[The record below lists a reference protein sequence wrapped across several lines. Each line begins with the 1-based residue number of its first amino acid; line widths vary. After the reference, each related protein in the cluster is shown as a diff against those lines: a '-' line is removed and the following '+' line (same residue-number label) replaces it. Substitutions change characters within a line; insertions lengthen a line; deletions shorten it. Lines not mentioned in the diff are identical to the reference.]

1 MHATGEQA
9 TSSSNFILNK
19 MIKRR
24 KGTSNGGPHSGGHS
38 SAVVVEATD
47 DSTSKVRDASPS
59 AVARKAVLFSA
70 FLLICCLIGVLIVGD
85 NGGSSGPNGSTS
97 GGKRYVRK
105 MRDQDASVL
114 VSVAAAGLADVPPKT
129 TKHHRKVRQKEDHAT
144 KEVAADFDESIRS
157 IRDTFAKRYGGD
169 DEAYKMLSRGIK
181 TFGDESKRKL
191 AVQHTAKRILR
202 AAASDDPK
210 FVASFGGYSV
220 TVGRGNMFSQS
231 FPFIME
237 SVLKE
242 PLKKLGVD
250 LVVRN
255 AAIGGIPSFPYGW
268 CLSNFLGEDSDLVS
282 WDYSMNEGND
292 ATGLESYIRHALA
305 TMPKRPL
312 VVILDNKRNR
322 MDLIDKYVNLG
333 TLIDPVAIVRG
344 DNVVDKNLLSRK
356 EEELPEGLT
365 KWNEWGAP
373 KGSPGQSS
381 WHPKFREHEMMGWML
396 AVHLLD
402 AVESAG
408 KIMKEDPNWR
418 QNNKVISSEGS
429 VSEFKLP
436 PPQTSPLDSEVKLLD
451 GTETS
456 KGSWQLNTVSCRTSF
471 LPVVAD
477 AKTITSI
484 LVSGAAEDDGDA
496 TKSKDD
502 SMYNTGWVIDVGKVE
517 RDTKRKVEKKGGMGY
532 IDMKLALYGIPESG
546 PVKFWLPYEGDKT
559 LMSGGATY
567 AKHYFDT
574 IVVCEVNEKRGN
586 KECQM
591 DSDIKF
597 TVGGT
602 PSADTKK
609 IKSIASYLK
618 KEICVQIPVPEGAQI
633 TKRKDVEVSDSG
645 LHGNI
650 ANEGNID
657 DIGMFLEAEVI
668 NKAVSRADGACS
680 ISHVVWEHA
689 RNV

>member
-1 MHATGEQA
+1 
-9 TSSSNFILNK
+9 

-24 KGTSNGGPHSGGHS
+24 KVASNGGPSFGGHS
-38 SAVVVEATD
+38 SPVVVDATD
-47 DSTSKVRDASPS
+47 GSTTKVRDSSPS
-59 AVARKAVLFSA
+59 SVARKAVLFST
-70 FLLICCLIGVLIVGD
+70 FLLICCLVGVLIVGD
-85 NGGSSGPNGSTS
+85 NGGGRGGDSGANGSTS
-97 GGKRYVRK
+97 GGKQRHVRK
-105 MRDQDASVL
+105 IRDQDASVL
-114 VSVAAAGLADVPPKT
+114 SSVAGADLADVPPM
-129 TKHHRKVRQKEDHAT
+129 TKHHSKDRQMEDRT
-144 KEVAADFDESIRS
+144 KEKDTADFDESIRS
-157 IRDTFAKRYGGD
+157 IRDTFAKRYGGE
-169 DEAYKMLSRGIK
+169 DEANKMLSRGIK
-181 TFGDESKRKL
+181 TFGDESKKKL

-305 TMPKRPL
+305 TLPKRPL
-312 VVILDNKRNR
+312 VVILDDKRNR
-322 MDLIDKYVNLG
+322 MDLIDKYVDLG
-333 TLIDPVAIVRG
+333 TLIDPVAIIRG
-344 DNVVDKNLLSRK
+344 DNIVDKNLLSRK

-402 AVESAG
+402 AVETAG
-408 KIMKEDPNWR
+408 KVMKEDPNWR
-418 QNNKVISSEGS
+418 QNNKVTSSEGIGR
-429 VSEFKLP
+429 EFKLP
-436 PPQTSPLDSEVKLLD
+436 PPQTSPLDSEVKILD
-451 GTETS
+451 GVES
-456 KGSWQLNTVSCRTSF
+456 SEGSWQLNSVSCRTSF

-477 AKTITSI
+477 TKTITSI
-484 LVSGAAEDDGDA
+484 VVSGAAEDDGDA

-532 IDMKLALYGIPESG
+532 IDMKLALYGIPKSG

-559 LMSGGATY
+559 LMSGEATD
-567 AKHYFDT
+567 AKNYFDT

-591 DSDIKF
+591 ESDVNF

-650 ANEGNID
+650 ANEGNAD
-657 DIGMFLEAEVI
+657 DVGIFLEAEII

-689 RNV
+689 RSV

>member
-1 MHATGEQA
+1 
-9 TSSSNFILNK
+9 

-24 KGTSNGGPHSGGHS
+24 KVASNGGPSFGGHS
-38 SAVVVEATD
+38 SPVVVDATD
-47 DSTSKVRDASPS
+47 GSTTKVRDSSPPS
-59 AVARKAVLFSA
+59 VVRKAVLFST
-70 FLLICCLIGVLIVGD
+70 FLLICCLVGVLIVGD
-85 NGGSSGPNGSTS
+85 NGGGRGGDSGANGSTS
-97 GGKRYVRK
+97 GGKQRHVRK
-105 MRDQDASVL
+105 IRDQDASVL
-114 VSVAAAGLADVPPKT
+114 SSVAAADLADVPPM
-129 TKHHRKVRQKEDHAT
+129 TKHHSKDRQMEDRT
-144 KEVAADFDESIRS
+144 KEKDTADFDESIRS
-157 IRDTFAKRYGGD
+157 IRDTFAKRYGGE
-169 DEAYKMLSRGIK
+169 DEANKMLSRGIK
-181 TFGDESKRKL
+181 TFGDESKKKL

-305 TMPKRPL
+305 TLPKRPL
-312 VVILDNKRNR
+312 VVILDDKRNR
-322 MDLIDKYVNLG
+322 MDLIDKYVDLG
-333 TLIDPVAIVRG
+333 TLIDPVAIIRG
-344 DNVVDKNLLSRK
+344 DNIVDKNLLSRK

-402 AVESAG
+402 AVETAG
-408 KIMKEDPNWR
+408 KVMKEDPNWR
-418 QNNKVISSEGS
+418 QNNKVTSSEGIGR
-429 VSEFKLP
+429 EFKLP
-436 PPQTSPLDSEVKLLD
+436 PPQTSPLDSEVKILD
-451 GTETS
+451 GVES
-456 KGSWQLNTVSCRTSF
+456 SEGSWQLNSVSCRTSF

-477 AKTITSI
+477 TKTITSI
-484 LVSGAAEDDGDA
+484 VVSGAAEDDGDA

-532 IDMKLALYGIPESG
+532 IDMKLALYGIPKSG

-559 LMSGGATY
+559 LMSGEATD
-567 AKHYFDT
+567 AKNYFDT

-591 DSDIKF
+591 ESDVNF

-650 ANEGNID
+650 ANEGNAD
-657 DIGMFLEAEVI
+657 DVGIFLEAEII

-689 RNV
+689 RSV

>member
-1 MHATGEQA
+1 
-9 TSSSNFILNK
+9 

-24 KGTSNGGPHSGGHS
+24 KVAANGGPSFGGHS
-38 SAVVVEATD
+38 SPVVVDATD
-47 DSTSKVRDASPS
+47 GSTTKVRDSSPS
-59 AVARKAVLFSA
+59 SVARKAVLFST
-70 FLLICCLIGVLIVGD
+70 FLLICCLVGVLIVGD
-85 NGGSSGPNGSTS
+85 NGGGRGGDSGANGSTS
-97 GGKRYVRK
+97 GGKQRHVRK
-105 MRDQDASVL
+105 IRDQDASVL
-114 VSVAAAGLADVPPKT
+114 SSVAGADLADVPPM
-129 TKHHRKVRQKEDHAT
+129 TKHHSKDRQMEDRT
-144 KEVAADFDESIRS
+144 KEKDTADFDESIRS
-157 IRDTFAKRYGGD
+157 IRDTFAKRYGGE
-169 DEAYKMLSRGIK
+169 DEANKMLSRGIK
-181 TFGDESKRKL
+181 TFGDESKKKL

-305 TMPKRPL
+305 TLPKRPL
-312 VVILDNKRNR
+312 VVILDDKRNR
-322 MDLIDKYVNLG
+322 MDLIDKYVDLG
-333 TLIDPVAIVRG
+333 TLIDPVAIIRG
-344 DNVVDKNLLSRK
+344 DNIVDKNLLSRK

-402 AVESAG
+402 AVETAG
-408 KIMKEDPNWR
+408 KVMKEDPNWR
-418 QNNKVISSEGS
+418 QNNKETSSEGIGR
-429 VSEFKLP
+429 EFKLP
-436 PPQTSPLDSEVKLLD
+436 PPQTSPLDSEVKILD
-451 GTETS
+451 GVES
-456 KGSWQLNTVSCRTSF
+456 SEGSWQLNSVSCRTSF

-477 AKTITSI
+477 TKTITSI
-484 LVSGAAEDDGDA
+484 VVSGAAEDDGDA

-532 IDMKLALYGIPESG
+532 IDMKLALYGIPKSG

-559 LMSGGATY
+559 LMSGEATD
-567 AKHYFDT
+567 AKNYFDT

-591 DSDIKF
+591 ESDVNF

-650 ANEGNID
+650 ANEGNAD
-657 DIGMFLEAEVI
+657 DVGIFLEAEII

-689 RNV
+689 RSV

>member
-1 MHATGEQA
+1 
-9 TSSSNFILNK
+9 

-24 KGTSNGGPHSGGHS
+24 KAASNGGPSSGGHA
-38 SAVVVEATD
+38 SAVVVDSTD
-47 DSTSKVRDASPS
+47 DSTIKVRDASPS
-59 AVARKAVLFSA
+59 SVARKVVLFLA
-70 FLLICCLIGVLIVGD
+70 FLLICCLVGVLIGGD
-85 NGGSSGPNGSTS
+85 NGGHDNGDTNGSTS
-97 GGKRYVRK
+97 GGKSYVRK

-114 VSVAAAGLADVPPKT
+114 GSVAAADLADVPAM
-129 TKHHRKVRQKEDHAT
+129 TKHHKKNRQKKGTPKD
-144 KEVAADFDESIRS
+144 EVAADFADSIRS
-157 IRDTFAKRYGGD
+157 IRDTFAERYGGD
-169 DEAYKMLSRGIK
+169 DEANKMLSRGIK

-231 FPFIME
+231 FPFVME

-305 TMPKRPL
+305 TLPKRPL
-312 VVILDNKRNR
+312 VVILDDKRNR
-322 MDLIDKYVNLG
+322 MDLIDKYVDLG
-333 TLIDPVAIVRG
+333 TLIDPVAIIRG

-402 AVESAG
+402 AVESAA
-408 KIMKEDPNWR
+408 KVMKDDPNWR
-418 QNNKVISSEGS
+418 QNNKVISSEGI

-436 PPQTSPLDSEVKLLD
+436 PPQTSPLDSEVKILD
-451 GTETS
+451 GRETS
-456 KGSWQLNTVSCRTSF
+456 EGSWQLNTVSCRTSF

-477 AKTITSI
+477 TKTITSI
-484 LVSGAAEDDGDA
+484 VVSGAAEDDGDA

-559 LMSGGATY
+559 LMSSGATD
-567 AKHYFDT
+567 AKNYFDT
-574 IVVCEVNEKRGN
+574 IVVCEVNEKRGD
-586 KECQM
+586 KECQTE
-591 DSDIKF
+591 SDIKF
-597 TVGGT
+597 TVGST

-650 ANEGNID
+650 ANEGNAD
-657 DIGMFLEAEVI
+657 DVGLFLEAEII

>member
-1 MHATGEQA
+1 
-9 TSSSNFILNK
+9 

-24 KGTSNGGPHSGGHS
+24 KATSNGGPHSGGHS
-38 SAVVVEATD
+38 SAVVVDATD
-47 DSTSKVRDASPS
+47 DSTTKVRDASPS

-70 FLLICCLIGVLIVGD
+70 FLVICCLVGVLIVGD
-85 NGGSSGPNGSTS
+85 NGGGHGGESGANGSTS

-114 VSVAAAGLADVPPKT
+114 GSVAAADLADVPPM
-129 TKHHRKVRQKEDHAT
+129 TKHHSKDRQKGDHT
-144 KEVAADFDESIRS
+144 KEEVATDFDESMRS
-157 IRDTFAKRYGGD
+157 IRDTFAKRYGGQ

-305 TMPKRPL
+305 TLPKRPL
-312 VVILDNKRNR
+312 VVILDDKRNR
-322 MDLIDKYVNLG
+322 MDLIDKYVDLG
-333 TLIDPVAIVRG
+333 TLIDPVAIIRG

-381 WHPKFREHEMMGWML
+381 WHPKFREHEMIGWML

-402 AVESAG
+402 AVESAA
-408 KIMKEDPNWR
+408 KVMKEDPNWR
-418 QNNKVISSEGS
+418 QNNKVISSEGI

-436 PPQTSPLDSEVKLLD
+436 PPQTSPLDSEVKILD
-451 GTETS
+451 GRETS
-456 KGSWQLNTVSCRTSF
+456 EGSWQLNEVSCRTSF

-477 AKTITSI
+477 IKTITSI
-484 LVSGAAEDDGDA
+484 VVSGAAEDDGDA

-502 SMYNTGWVIDVGKVE
+502 STYNTGWVIDVGKVE

-559 LMSGGATY
+559 LMSGGTTD
-567 AKHYFDT
+567 AKNYFDT

-586 KECQM
+586 KECQTE
-591 DSDIKF
+591 SDIKF

-633 TKRKDVEVSDSG
+633 TKRQDVEVSDSG

-650 ANEGNID
+650 ANEGNAD
-657 DIGMFLEAEVI
+657 DVGIFLEAEII